1 MEIKTFSYKRI
12 NNLGNYSS
20 EHMEM
25 FAELDSD
32 DDVDQCAAQLKIRV
46 ETALGL
52 NQPEPKPEP
61 VAAPKPKIN
70 NYEENPF

>member
-1 MEIKTFSYKRI
+1 MEIKTISYKRI

-32 DDVDQCAAQLKIRV
+32 DDVDQCAKELKTRV

-52 NQPEPKPEP
+52 NQPEPKLELSP
-61 VAAPKPKIN
+61 APKSNTVDYDNK
-70 NYEENPF
+70 PF

>member
-1 MEIKTFSYKRI
+1 MEIKTISYKRV

-32 DDVDQCAAQLKIRV
+32 DDVNQCAAQLKTRV

-52 NQPEPKPEP
+52 NQPEPELEP
-61 VAAPKPKIN
+61 VAAPAPKTN
-70 NYEENPF
+70 NYDESPF